1 MGLAVV
7 FLIVLLVIAFVAIP
21 VLVRVFSDAAN
32 RNPNTPRNREDDDRE

>member
-7 FLIVLLVIAFVAIP
+7 ALLILLVIALVAIP

-32 RNPNTPRNREDDDRE
+32 RNHNTPGNREDEDRK